1 MPQIVD
7 VYKLSSAQVNRQLG
21 SGSVS
26 VIKLFQLRLRRKIK
40 YKGTLGMDS
49 ASVTLIDMQTTSDLG
64 YSVSEQTV
72 SLSFTLSLSG
82 SLINP
87 VSFNEVLQNLLDFH
101 ANLKMQNSRLNF
113 LWAA

>member
-1 MPQIVD
+1 MPQIVN
-7 VYKLSSAQVNRQLG
+7 VYKMSSAQVNRQLG

-40 YKGTLGMDS
+40 YKGTLGMDG
-49 ASVTLIDMQTTSDLG
+49 ASVSLIDMQTTSDLE

-72 SLSFTLSLSG
+72 SLAFTVSLSG
-82 SLINP
+82 GLINP

-113 LWAA
+113 L